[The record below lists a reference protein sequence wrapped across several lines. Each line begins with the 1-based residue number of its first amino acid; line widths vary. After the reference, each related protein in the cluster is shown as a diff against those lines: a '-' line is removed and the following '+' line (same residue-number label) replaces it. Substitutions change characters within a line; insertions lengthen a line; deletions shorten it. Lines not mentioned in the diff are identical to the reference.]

1 MNSELYYEDVEI
13 GDDISPMERVVDR
26 DRVVRFLRIRSD
38 VSDPKRFTDDAY
50 ARKIGLP
57 GAIVPGGINI
67 AMVSQLLTGWS
78 STVTLKKLDVVL
90 RQVVPQ
96 NRPLQIKG
104 IVTDKNV
111 VGGEPQIACDV
122 FMENEE
128 GALLVS
134 GQATVVLPMRA
145 V

>member
-1 MNSELYYEDVEI
+1 MSSELYYEDVEI

-26 DRVVRFLRIRSD
+26 DRVVRFLRIRND

-67 AMVSQLLTGWS
+67 AMVSQLLTSWS
-78 STVTLKKLDVVL
+78 PMVTLRKLDVVL

-96 NRPLQIKG
+96 NRSLLIKG

-111 VGGEPQIACDV
+111 VRGEHHLACDV

-128 GALLVS
+128 GTLLVS
-134 GQATVVLPMRA
+134 GQATVVLPRRA